1 MDVHFTNKQKIIL
14 TYMYIHNITF
24 IQDANNFKIKKCIL
38 KRKARGGPYNISQ
51 KEILYMYKQVVFQL
65 LAIHVCSASVIN

>member
-1 MDVHFTNKQKIIL
+1 
-14 TYMYIHNITF
+14 MYIHNITF
-24 IQDANNFKIKKCIL
+24 IQDANNFKIKKRIL